1 MTTITVEVR
10 MSVKGLR
17 VGFFG
22 SFYPHVDRLSTASTG
37 LVTLLSMSEK
47 IEKIS
52 VFSPLLSSTPNG
64 LSTSKIRIIPS
75 WSYDDPLSLIKTVIK
90 MIKMKSDIDVY
101 IFNIFLTSFGRS
113 RIANVT
119 GLLLPVLL
127 SKLTHKRVCTYMHNF
142 IETQDIE
149 KLGYEKK
156 WLATRVASLLE
167 RRIAN
172 NTLLF
177 VPLESQRL
185 TLEALFH
192 SKVNSVLIPYVEG
205 VCSFICKVD
214 ELHELKSDDTKP
226 LSFLLFGSW
235 GPQKD
240 LEGALRI
247 FKELIDEGNDIRI
260 TVSGNINNNFP
271 HYEKKIERI
280 MAQLPSKYIMWIKD
294 VPERMVQSLFVDSD
308 VLFLP
313 YNAAG
318 GYSGVMNVGAF
329 YDMQMVSYDV
339 PELREFDL
347 IIGAGCTFVDPS
359 QPVEVKRVLVQKA
372 RESRRSKGG
381 NQSISREKL
390 QKSLRAA
397 EDFVDMIIDSN
408 DPSVMASEESL

>member
-1 MTTITVEVR
+1 MATRKI
-10 MSVKGLR
+10 R

-64 LSTSKIRIIPS
+64 LSTSKIRVIPS

-119 GLLLPVLL
+119 GLLLPALL
-127 SKLTHKRVCTYMHNF
+127 SKLTHKSVCTYMHNF

-185 TLEALFH
+185 NLEALFH
-192 SKVNSVLIPYVEG
+192 TKVHSVLIPYVEG
-205 VCSFICKVD
+205 VCSFVCKAD
-214 ELHELKSDDTKP
+214 KLREPKSDATKP

-260 TVSGNINNNFP
+260 TVNGNINSNFL
-271 HYEKKIERI
+271 HYEEKIERI
-280 MAQLPSKYIMWIKD
+280 MAQLPSKYFMWTKD
-294 VPERMVQSLFVDSD
+294 VPETMVSGLFVDSD

-318 GYSGVMNVGAF
+318 GYSGVMNIGAF
-329 YDMQMVSYDV
+329 YGLHIVSYDIS
-339 PELREFDL
+339 ELRELDS
-347 IIGAGCTFVDPS
+347 IIHAGCTFVDPS
-359 QPVEVKRVLVQKA
+359 RPDEVKRTLIEVA
-372 RESRRSKGG
+372 RESRRSRGS
-381 NQSISREKL
+381 NRSISQEKIHE
-390 QKSLRAA
+390 SLRAV
-397 EDFVDMIIDSN
+397 EDFVDLIFDGEC
-408 DPSVMASEESL
+408 PSATSSDKC